1 MDNQDWDPVVGMSED
16 RKEFQK
22 SNQRNLLFV
31 VIFGFG
37 GLMAFFLSIAIF
49 LPKLKLQKLNET
61 AVLEKLI
68 RETGTKIIERN
79 DCEKGMQ
86 GYYSFENIRGKG
98 RVDEIVIC
106 KNNYLLGNPTAEEYW
121 RLLAHESTHMMQA
134 CVGSKLY
141 GSYQLRDMSY
151 ELLEKDRSS
160 YETIH
165 KAYNSSNE
173 DFEIEARWME
183 LQPKQFVID
192 TLKKYCIK

>member
-1 MDNQDWDPVVGMSED
+1 MSNENWDPAVGMSED
-16 RKEFQK
+16 QKEFQK

-37 GLMAFFLSIAIF
+37 GLIAFFVSIAIL
-49 LPKLKLQKLNET
+49 LPKLKLQKINET
-61 AVLEKLI
+61 AALKKLI
-68 RETGTKIIERN
+68 RETGTKIIERD

-86 GYYSFENIRGKG
+86 GYYFFENIRGKG

-106 KNNYLLGNPTAEEYW
+106 KNNYLLGNPTPEEYW
-121 RLLAHESTHMMQA
+121 QLLAHESTHMMQA
-134 CVGSKLY
+134 CAGSKLY

-165 KAYNSSNE
+165 KAYNPRDE

-183 LQPKQFVID
+183 MQQNSL
-192 TLKKYCIK
+192 